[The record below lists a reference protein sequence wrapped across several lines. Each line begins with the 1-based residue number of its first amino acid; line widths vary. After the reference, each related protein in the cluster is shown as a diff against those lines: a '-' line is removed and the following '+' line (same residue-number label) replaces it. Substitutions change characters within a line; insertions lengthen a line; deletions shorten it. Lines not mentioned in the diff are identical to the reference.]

1 MPKILFL
8 TLHRPN
14 RSPSQRF
21 RFEQY
26 IPFLEEAGFEYDF
39 SYLVNE
45 SDDKIFYAPGN
56 ILAKAFIIIK
66 STIKRF
72 FELFNANQYDIIFV
86 QRESYMLGTA
96 FFEKVFARSKAKFI
110 FDFDDA
116 IWLLDVSEGNKKFA
130 FLKNPRKTEEIVKV
144 SDMVFAGNQYLAN
157 FAAQFNKNVKVI
169 PTTIDTDY
177 HLPAR
182 DTDFEK
188 DKICIGWTGTMT
200 TLKHFETILPVL
212 EKLKEKFGD
221 RIYFKLVVNKEIEYP
236 SIALKSTLWDKE
248 EEVSQLQDIDIGI
261 MPLPDDKWAK
271 GKCGFKGLQYM
282 SLEIATIMSPV
293 GVNSEI
299 IRHGKNGYLAN
310 SNEEWINYLSK
321 LIENHSLRR
330 SLGIEG
336 RKTIIDKYSVKAW
349 KEEYVSIL
357 KKLAGE

>member
-26 IPFLEEAGFEYDF
+26 IPFLKEAGFEYDF
-39 SYLVNE
+39 SYLVKEN
-45 SDDKIFYAPGN
+45 DDRIFYSPGN
-56 ILAKAFIIIK
+56 IISKAFIIIK
-66 STIKRF
+66 STVKRF
-72 FELFNANQYDIIFV
+72 FELFKANQYDIIFV

-96 FFEKVFARSKAKFI
+96 FFEKVFANSKAKFI

-157 FAAQFNKNVKVI
+157 FAAQFSENVKVI

-177 HLPAR
+177 HLPAK
-182 DTDFEK
+182 DKDFEK

-212 EKLKEKFGD
+212 EKLKAKHGEK
-221 RIYFKLVVNKEIEYP
+221 IYFKLVVNKEIDYP
-236 SIALKSTLWDKE
+236 SIGLKSTLWSNE

-299 IRHGKNGYLAN
+299 IEHGKNGFLAN
-310 SNEEWINYLSK
+310 TEVEWLNYLSQ
-321 LIENHSLRR
+321 LIEDSILRK

-336 RKTIIDKYSVKAW
+336 RKTIIEKYSVKAW
-349 KEEYVSIL
+349 KDEYL
-357 KKLAGE
+357 RLFTKLV